1 MTTIALRNKAGQKVN
16 VPAEAFAQS
25 AYEHDVS
32 IDDFT
37 LSLNNFSDAS
47 ISSREQIVAWREE
60 CVELFF
66 KKMEAAGKL
75 KMSPVEFFGGSDYA
89 EEIAQFDADDSE
101 EGEGSTLCP
110 GYGCDYMSDRE
121 YADESGDG
129 DDDDDGTSY
138 GNGAATMDD

>member
-1 MTTIALRNKAGQKVN
+1 MATIALRNKAGQKVN

-32 IDDFT
+32 LDDFT

-47 ISSREQIVAWREE
+47 ISSKEQIVAWREE

-75 KMSPVEFFGGSDYA
+75 KMSPVEFLGGSDYA
-89 EEIAQFDADDSE
+89 EEVAQFDDDSE

-110 GYGCDYMSDRE
+110 GYGFDYMSDRE
-121 YADESGDG
+121 S
-129 DDDDDGTSY
+129 DDDGGTT
-138 GNGAATMDD
+138 TMDD

>member
-1 MTTIALRNKAGQKVN
+1 MATIALRNKAGQKVN

-32 IDDFT
+32 LDDFT

-47 ISSREQIVAWREE
+47 ISSKEQIMAWREE

-66 KKMEAAGKL
+66 KKIEAAGKL

-89 EEIAQFDADDSE
+89 EEVAQFDADSE
-101 EGEGSTLCP
+101 EETREGEGSTLCP
-110 GYGCDYMSDRE
+110 GYGFDYMSDRE
-121 YADESGDG
+121 YVDESGD
-129 DDDDDGTSY
+129 DG
-138 GNGAATMDD
+138 GATTMDD

>member
-1 MTTIALRNKAGQKVN
+1 MATIALRNKAGQKVN

-32 IDDFT
+32 LDDFT

-47 ISSREQIVAWREE
+47 ISSKEQIMAWREE

-89 EEIAQFDADDSE
+89 EEVAQFDDDSE
-101 EGEGSTLCP
+101 EEAREGEGSTLCP
-110 GYGCDYMSDRE
+110 GYGFDYMSDRE
-121 YADESGDG
+121 YA
-129 DDDDDGTSY
+129 DDDGTSY
-138 GNGAATMDD
+138 GNGATTMDD

>member
-1 MTTIALRNKAGQKVN
+1 MSTIALRNKAGQKVN

-32 IDDFT
+32 LDDFA

-47 ISSREQIVAWREE
+47 ISSKEQIMAWREE

-66 KKMEAAGKL
+66 KKMEASGKL
-75 KMSPVEFFGGSDYA
+75 KMSPVEFLGGSDYA
-89 EEIAQFDADDSE
+89 EEIAQFDDDGE

-110 GYGCDYMSDRE
+110 DYGFDYMSDRE
-121 YADESGDG
+121 S
-129 DDDDDGTSY
+129 DDDGT
-138 GNGAATMDD
+138 TTIDD

>member
-32 IDDFT
+32 LDDFT

-47 ISSREQIVAWREE
+47 ISSKEQIVAWREE

-75 KMSPVEFFGGSDYA
+75 KMSPVEFLGGSDYA
-89 EEIAQFDADDSE
+89 EEVAQFDDDSE
-101 EGEGSTLCP
+101 EEGSTLCP
-110 GYGCDYMSDRE
+110 GYGFDYMSDRE
-121 YADESGDG
+121 S
-129 DDDDDGTSY
+129 DDNGTT
-138 GNGAATMDD
+138 TMDD

>member
-32 IDDFT
+32 LDDFT

-47 ISSREQIVAWREE
+47 ISSKEQIMAWREE
-60 CVELFF
+60 CVEIFF

-75 KMSPVEFFGGSDYA
+75 KMSPVEFLGGSDYA
-89 EEIAQFDADDSE
+89 EEVAQFDSDDDD
-101 EGEGSTLCP
+101 EGE
-110 GYGCDYMSDRE
+110 
-121 YADESGDG
+121 
-129 DDDDDGTSY
+129 DDGTSY
-138 GNGAATMDD
+138 GNGATTMDD